1 MLRSLPSW
9 LDHAAAHVNTALLV
23 LGDAALDA
31 LPAGGAVDAAAAV
44 DAAGQV
50 GDVAA
55 QAADKNGGFF
65 GVFSSVF
72 ETFLKSLDG
81 GLHGAGIP
89 YSYGF
94 SIILLTLLVK
104 LATFPLTKKQV
115 GGAYQGGSVC
125 MRDGCFPAAL
135 RQPCEPEMPPL
146 VDGSTHVPT
155 WPAAGGVDHG
165 DAGAAAAR
173 EGAAGQARRRR
184 RAPAGMPRRSDAAGW
199 VVWLRWAWHRK

>member
-1 MLRSLPSW
+1 M
-9 LDHAAAHVNTALLV
+9 LLV
-23 LGDAALDA
+23 LGDAVLDA
-31 LPAGGAVDAAAAV
+31 LPADGAVDAAAAV
-44 DAAGQV
+44 GAAGQV
-50 GDVAA
+50 GDVAT

-115 GGAYQGGSVC
+115 CVWGWGWGWGGGGGTRVAVC
-125 MRDGCFPAAL
+125 ACVMVVYL
-135 RQPCEPEMPPL
+135 QP
-146 VDGSTHVPT
+146 
-155 WPAAGGVDHG
+155 
-165 DAGAAAAR
+165 
-173 EGAAGQARRRR
+173 
-184 RAPAGMPRRSDAAGW
+184 
-199 VVWLRWAWHRK
+199 